1 MIEVKMLRVI
11 VDILFPGQMFF
22 HSAVVELGIAIG
34 GAVVFSLFIIVDTS
48 MMMHTLSPGEKG

>member
-1 MIEVKMLRVI
+1 
-11 VDILFPGQMFF
+11 MFF

-48 MMMHTLSPGEKG
+48 MMMHTLSPGK